1 MPILLL
7 LFLLLAGCPDE
18 SGRQCPPN
26 TDVVGNYALKF
37 TAQHDAGNEC
47 IAIDPDGGPPVALAV
62 DPPFEKPVTL
72 CAASASDGGKQL
84 QLVSPGKGRKTS
96 DLLPDGGFH
105 FTGDPVP
112 QGQTTACICDV
123 NIMETIDGYLLA
135 GGPFAL
141 RPDGGLPLI
150 TGMTATLVDLVTDGG
165 PATGCRCSFP
175 CTVTYSLSGSL

>member
-7 LFLLLAGCPDE
+7 LLLLVAACPDE

-26 TDVVGNYALKF
+26 TNVVGDYAVTF

-47 IAIDPDGGPPVALAV
+47 IAIDPDGGPSVTLAV
-62 DPPFEKPVTL
+62 DPPFVKPVTL
-72 CAASASDGGKQL
+72 CVGTAGDGGTQL
-84 QLVSPGKGRKTS
+84 RLVSPGKNTKSS

-105 FTGDPVP
+105 FTGDPAP
-112 QGQTTACICDV
+112 PGQTTACICDV
-123 NIMETIDGYLLA
+123 NIVETIDGYLLS

-150 TGMTATLVDLVTDGG
+150 TGINATLVDLVFDAGS
-165 PATGCRCSFP
+165 PTGCRCSFP
-175 CTVTYSLSGSL
+175 CTATYSLSGSP

>member
-7 LFLLLAGCPDE
+7 LLLLLAACPDE

-26 TDVVGNYALKF
+26 TNVVGDYTVTF
-37 TAQHDAGNEC
+37 TAQDGGNEC
-47 IAIDPDGGPPVALAV
+47 IAIDPDGGPSVRLAIT
-62 DPPFEKPVTL
+62 PPFVKPATL
-72 CAASASDGGKQL
+72 CVATANDGGTQL
-84 QLVSPGKGRKTS
+84 QLLSPGKGTKRS

-112 QGQTTACICDV
+112 PGQTTACICDV
-123 NIMETIDGYLLA
+123 NIVETIDGYLLS
-135 GGPFAL
+135 GGAFAL

-150 TGMTATLVDLVTDGG
+150 TGLTATLVDLVTDAGSG
-165 PATGCRCSFP
+165 PGCRCSFP